1 MLKKFAA
8 AAVALLSM
16 GVSAHA
22 ADIKEIRVGLLGGE
36 NESDRLKNNA
46 CLADH
51 LKADFGV
58 DKVSLFPAADYD
70 GVIQGLL
77 GGTIDVAELGASGYA
92 GVYLKDPKAVT
103 PVLTTQAPDGSTGYY
118 SIGLALK
125 SLGLKSITDF
135 KGKVLGYADPDSTS
149 GYLIP
154 LTQIPKTTGAANDK
168 FFAKTQFNGGH
179 ENNLL
184 AAYDGKVDVAVDD
197 SSGLGD
203 FKDGFTS
210 GTFRKE
216 VDKGAVDP
224 SKLVADPERPD
235 RLPHRPRR
243 GFRCQARRRLQQHR
257 RHRQEVHVGRRRRR
271 LQGLRPGE
279 ARVLSGHH
287 RRSQSHDRQVI
298 LSEGGAKSAAL
309 PLCGCCQCTTQSHQ
323 RRDARAGGTS
333 VLPRRQCLGRGRSPA
348 RAGMAQR
355 S

>member
-1 MLKKFAA
+1 MLKNILMG
-8 AAVALLSM
+8 AVALASLTA
-16 GVSAHA
+16 GTA
-22 ADIKEIRVGLLGGE
+22 ATFAQEFPKEIRVGLLGGE
-36 NESDRLKNNA
+36 NEADRLKNNA

-51 LKADFGV
+51 LKADFGA
-58 DKVSLFPAADYD
+58 DKVTLFPAADYD

-77 GGTIDVAELGASGYA
+77 GGTLDVAELGASGYA

-125 SLGLKSITDF
+125 SLGLTKITDF
-135 KGKVLGYADPDSTS
+135 KGKKLGYADPDSTS

-154 LTQIPKTTGAANDK
+154 LTQIPNDTGMPNDK
-168 FFAKTQFNGGH
+168 FFASTQFNGGH

-224 SKLVADPERPD
+224 SKLV
-235 RLPHRPRR
+235 
-243 GFRCQARRRLQQHR
+243 
-257 RHRQEVHVGRRRRR
+257 EVWRSPLIPNGPIVYRTA
-271 LQGLRPGE
+271 LGE
-279 ARVLSGHH
+279 KFGDQLVKTYNNIAATDMKCMYGV
-287 RRSQSHDRQVI
+287 
-298 LSEGGAKSAAL
+298 EGGDFKGYAPVKPEFYQAIIDVRKATI
-309 PLCGCCQCTTQSHQ
+309 GK
-323 RRDARAGGTS
+323 
-333 VLPRRQCLGRGRSPA
+333 
-348 RAGMAQR
+348 
-355 S
+355 